1 MTKVIQ
7 LTKTVKNGSLPY
19 FTNVGDAS
27 KLEGGGQNLA
37 KLSETTE
44 RQTKKRLNQI
54 KTVFLVLIV
63 SLLVLE
69 LPFKEIHQK
78 M

>member
-27 KLEGGGQNLA
+27 KLGGGRA
-37 KLSETTE
+37 KT
-44 RQTKKRLNQI
+44 
-54 KTVFLVLIV
+54 
-63 SLLVLE
+63 
-69 LPFKEIHQK
+69 
-78 M
+78 